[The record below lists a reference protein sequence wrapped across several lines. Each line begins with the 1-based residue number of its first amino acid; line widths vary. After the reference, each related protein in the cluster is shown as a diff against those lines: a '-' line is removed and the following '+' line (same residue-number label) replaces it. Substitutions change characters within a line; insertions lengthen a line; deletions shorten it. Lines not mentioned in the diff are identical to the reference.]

1 MAAWAAIG
9 SAPVF
14 ERPQKERGKA
24 AERNDDLVYRPG
36 IAMLVRTSR
45 SRRQGAQTIR
55 RSRRRM
61 DQGVADSQR
70 SEDSTSCDTYQ
81 VTCHSAVAYF
91 TISVV
96 VMADTRLA

>member
-36 IAMLVRTSR
+36 IALLVRTSR
-45 SRRQGAQTIR
+45 SRRQGAQSIR

-61 DQGVADSQR
+61 DQGVADAHR
-70 SEDSTSCDTYQ
+70 AEDSTSGETDQ
-81 VTCHSAVAYF
+81 GTCHTAGAYL

-96 VMADTRLA
+96 VMADTR